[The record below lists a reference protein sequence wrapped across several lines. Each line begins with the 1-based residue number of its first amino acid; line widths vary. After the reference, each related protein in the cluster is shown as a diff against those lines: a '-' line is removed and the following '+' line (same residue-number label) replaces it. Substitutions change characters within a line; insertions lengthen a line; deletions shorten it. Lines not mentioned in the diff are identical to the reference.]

1 MWLSW
6 QSARFQYQTSSI
18 RIPSMQNIY
27 LLPINF
33 WKDAS
38 KEKRGAEMPALKKSF
53 TNISWLLGFICDYH
67 PVAASSNPKHTI
79 KLFNLYYWSCNE
91 KRTKI
96 NKKRPGWPIFNIS
109 RVNQFRGIFPL
120 KNRIRIILI
129 EIFSPSCSPFRETS
143 PPSSDRNFVSL
154 FGLSTGNAAPLLL
167 DGPVIHY
174 EMILMFNVS
183 VGSDWFCKMEYFL
196 TTVGDYEAR
205 CNTTIDSLS

>member
-6 QSARFQYQTSSI
+6 QSACFQYQTSSI

-38 KEKRGAEMPALKKSF
+38 KEKRGAEMPALKKALLTSHGSLVSSA
-53 TNISWLLGFICDYH
+53 TTILWLQVRIPSTPL
-67 PVAASSNPKHTI
+67 